1 MLSQEILKFLIFF
14 FISKQ
19 YFFLMFL
26 YYFLNK
32 IYWDC
37 VWLARLKKFIF
48 LIFFLLRMNIFLI
61 LFFKILFLKK
71 LCWDWVWLCSQI
83 HGCVGLYLSA
93 WPNSVGPYLKQD
105 PTLNWALL
113 RCWVLLQPGLV
124 ARAMLSS
131 KTQ

>member
-1 MLSQEILKFLIFF
+1 LIIL

-37 VWLARLKKFIF
+37 VWLARPKKFIYF
-48 LIFFLLRMNIFLI
+48 YFEWIFF
-61 LFFKILFLKK
+61 KK
-71 LCWDWVWLCSQI
+71 LYWDWVWLYSQI

-93 WPNSVGPYLKQD
+93 WHNSVGLYLKQD
-105 PTLNWALL
+105 PTLNWAPL

-124 ARAMLSS
+124 AWAMLSS